1 MPHYDILII
10 GSGAGGASFA
20 QALAGTG
27 KSILI
32 LERGEHL
39 PIGRENWDPRRV
51 FVDRIYRTDEQWTD
65 KDDQPFTPNTHYWVG
80 GNTSFYGAALMRFKS
95 LDFERM
101 EHFDGISP
109 AWPVT
114 YEDMRPWYEMA
125 ERIWGSNAR
134 SRHASIERAF

>member
-39 PIGRENWDPRRV
+39 P
-51 FVDRIYRTDEQWTD
+51 
-65 KDDQPFTPNTHYWVG
+65 
-80 GNTSFYGAALMRFKS
+80 AAHR
-95 LDFERM
+95 
-101 EHFDGISP
+101 SP
-109 AWPVT
+109 AH
-114 YEDMRPWYEMA
+114 
-125 ERIWGSNAR
+125 G
-134 SRHASIERAF
+134 RAA

>member
-20 QALAGTG
+20 QALVGTG

-65 KDDQPFTPNTHYWVG
+65 KDDRPFTPNTHYSVG
-80 GNTSFYGAALMRFKS
+80 G
-95 LDFERM
+95 
-101 EHFDGISP
+101 
-109 AWPVT
+109 
-114 YEDMRPWYEMA
+114 
-125 ERIWGSNAR
+125 
-134 SRHASIERAF
+134 